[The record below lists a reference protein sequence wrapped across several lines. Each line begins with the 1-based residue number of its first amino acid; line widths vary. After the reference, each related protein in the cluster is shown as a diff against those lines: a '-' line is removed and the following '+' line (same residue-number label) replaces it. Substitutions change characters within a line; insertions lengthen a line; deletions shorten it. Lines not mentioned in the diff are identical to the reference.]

1 MVAMRMLDRKLLRDL
16 GRLWAQALAVA
27 LVMACGVMTLI
38 LAMGASRSLEA
49 SQSAF
54 YDRYRFA
61 SVFANAVRAPRH
73 LESRIAGLPGVSAA
87 ELRIVKPVI
96 INVTGMAEPAS
107 GIVVSVPDTGE
118 SAVNR
123 LYIRAG
129 RLPGSRVPGEVAVV
143 EAFASAHGFR
153 PGDQFDVVMN
163 GKLRRLSITG
173 IVLSPE
179 FIYAIGPGDM
189 VPDPR
194 RYGILFMS
202 DTVLS
207 STFGMTGAFNDV
219 ALTTMRNAD
228 IKTVIEGLDTILKS
242 YGGTGAYERKDQM
255 SHAFL
260 DSELTQLS
268 AMATI
273 IPPIF
278 LFVSAFLVNMI
289 LSRLIALERE
299 QIGLLKAVGY
309 SDVAVGWHYA
319 KLVIVISA
327 VGLGIGCV
335 AGTWLGRGLTQ
346 LYGDFF
352 SFPFLIFTHGI
363 DLYVIAATVTVVSA
377 LAGASSAIWATI
389 VLPPAVAM
397 RPPSPTQYRS
407 FAGAAVSKTPMFSQL
422 TVMAFRHFLRW
433 PLRSTMTIIGTALS
447 VALLITALFAFDSID
462 AMVDTIFYRTDRQDA
477 TLTFANASGPEAIT
491 NAANLP
497 GVIRA
502 EPYRTTAVMLKNG
515 WHERRMVISGL
526 PPQSDLARVLD
537 RDLLP
542 MELPRSGLVLSER
555 VAGLLDVQVGDSVE
569 VELME
574 FSDRKVS
581 VPVTGIAES
590 YVGLTAYMDLTA
602 LNRLLMEGRR
612 VSGVR
617 ILVDSGKLNELYARI
632 KQVPAIASLALQ
644 TVSRD
649 RFRETIRQ
657 NISYSITIYVTLA
670 IIITFGVIYN
680 SARIQLSER
689 ARELA
694 SLRVFGFTRAE
705 VSSVLLVEL
714 ALIVAIAQPV
724 GWLAGYGFAVLMI
737 RGFESD
743 LFRIPLVITQSTYAT
758 ASLVVIASAM
768 VSALLV
774 RRRVDTLDLIRVL
787 KTRD

>member
-1 MVAMRMLDRKLLRDL
+1 MRMLDRKLLRDL

-61 SVFANAVRAPRH
+61 SVFAEAVRAPRH
-73 LESRIAGLPGVSAA
+73 LEPRIQSLPGVSAA

-96 INVTGMAEPAS
+96 ITITGMTEPAS
-107 GIVVSVPDTGE
+107 GVVVSIPDTGE

-123 LYIRAG
+123 LYLRAG

-143 EAFASAHGFR
+143 EAFAAAHGFR
-153 PGDQFDVVMN
+153 PGDRFDVVMN
-163 GKLRRLSITG
+163 GKARRLSITG

-194 RYGILFMS
+194 RYGILYMS
-202 DTVLS
+202 ETVLS
-207 STFGMTGAFNDV
+207 SAFGMEGAFNDA

-228 IKTVIEGLDTILKS
+228 TRAVIEGLDGLLAP
-242 YGGTGAYERKDQM
+242 YGGTGAYGRKDQM

-260 DSELTQLS
+260 DSELTQLF

-309 SDVAVGWHYA
+309 TDLAVGWHYA

-327 VGLGIGCV
+327 VGLAIGCV
-335 AGTWLGRGLTQ
+335 AGSWLGRGLTR
-346 LYGDFF
+346 LYGEFF
-352 SFPFLIFTHGI
+352 AFPFLIFTHGI
-363 DLYVIAATVTVVSA
+363 DLYAIAATVTVAAA
-377 LAGASSAIWATI
+377 LAGASSAIWAT
-389 VLPPAVAM
+389 VMLPPAVAM

-407 FAGAAVSKTPMFSQL
+407 LAGAAVPTNPLFSQL
-422 TVMAFRHFLRW
+422 TVMVFRHFLRW

-447 VALLITALFAFDSID
+447 VALLVTALFSFDSID
-462 AMVDTIFYRTDRQDA
+462 AMIDTIFFRADRQDA
-477 TLTFANASGPEAIT
+477 TLTFASASGPEAVT
-491 NAANLP
+491 RVGDLP
-497 GVIRA
+497 GVIRV
-502 EPYRTTAVMLKNG
+502 EPYRSTAVKLKNG
-515 WHERRMVISGL
+515 RHERRMVIHGL
-526 PPQSDLARVLD
+526 TQQSELSRVLD

-542 MELPRSGLVLSER
+542 MQPPSSGLVLSER
-555 VAGLLDVQVGDSVE
+555 VAALLDLQIGDPVE
-569 VELME
+569 IELME
-574 FSDRKVS
+574 FADRKVS

-590 YVGLTAYMDLTA
+590 YVGLAAYMELTA

-612 VSGVR
+612 VSGAR
-617 ILVDSGKLNELYARI
+617 ILVDEDRLDELYAHI

-649 RFRETIRQ
+649 RFRETVRQ

-714 ALIVAIAQPV
+714 ALIVIIAQPL

-743 LFRIPLVITQSTYAT
+743 LFRIPLVISQATYAT
-758 ASLVVIASAM
+758 ASLVVIGSAV

>member
-1 MVAMRMLDRKLLRDL
+1 MRMLDRKLLRDL

-61 SVFANAVRAPRH
+61 SVFASAVRAPRY
-73 LESRIAGLPGVSAA
+73 LESRIEALPGVSAA

-96 INVTGMAEPAS
+96 INITGMSEPAT
-107 GIVVSVPDTGE
+107 GVVVSVPDNGE

-129 RLPGSRVPGEVAVV
+129 RLPGSRAPGEVAVV

-163 GKLRRLSITG
+163 GKSRRLSITG

-189 VPDPR
+189 VPDAR

-202 DTVLS
+202 QTVLAS
-207 STFGMTGAFNDV
+207 AFGMTGAFNDLAV
-219 ALTTMRNAD
+219 TTMRNTD
-228 IKTVIEGLDTILKS
+228 TRSVIEAVDTILKP
-242 YGGTGAYERKDQM
+242 YGGTGAYGRKDQI

-260 DSELTQLS
+260 DSELTQLA
-268 AMATI
+268 AMATV

-309 SDVAVGWHYA
+309 SDLAVGWHYA
-319 KLVIVISA
+319 KLVIVISV

-335 AGTWLGRGLTQ
+335 AGTWLGRSLTE

-352 SFPFLIFTHGI
+352 SFPFLIFTHDI
-363 DLYVIAATVTVVSA
+363 DLYVISASVTVVSA
-377 LAGASSAIWATI
+377 LAGASSGIWSTV

-397 RPPSPTQYRS
+397 RPPSPTRYRS
-407 FAGAAVSKTPMFSQL
+407 FAGAAVPKNPLFSRL

-447 VALLITALFAFDSID
+447 VALLVTALFMFDSMDSMI
-462 AMVDTIFYRTDRQDA
+462 DTIFFRADRQDA
-477 TLTFANASGPEAIT
+477 TLTFANASGPEAVA
-491 NAANLP
+491 NAASLP

-502 EPYRTTAVMLKNG
+502 EPFRSTAVVLRNG
-515 WHERRMVISGL
+515 WHQRRMVISGL
-526 PPQSDLARVLD
+526 PPESDLSRVLD

-542 MELPRSGLVLSER
+542 MQLPSSGLVLSDR
-555 VAGLLDVQVGDSVE
+555 VAGLLGLQVGDSVE
-569 VELME
+569 VELTE
-574 FSDRKVS
+574 FADRKVM

-590 YVGLTAYMDLTA
+590 YVGLTAYMDLRA

-617 ILVDSGKLNELYARI
+617 VLVDEARLKELYARV
-632 KQVPAIASLALQ
+632 KQVPAIASIALQ

-649 RFRETIRQ
+649 RFRSTIEQ

-714 ALIVAIAQPV
+714 ALIVVVAQPV
-724 GWLAGYGFAVLMI
+724 GWLAGYGFALMMI
-737 RGFESD
+737 QGFASD

-758 ASLVVIASAM
+758 ASLVVIASAII
-768 VSALLV
+768 SALLV